1 MKNANNTIDLPA
13 SFSEDSILFDVR
25 APKSIVLTPENLQ
38 ILKDS
43 KLLQQGQNWD
53 YLYKLLFQIVLSPTN
68 SVKNEI
74 EEEKRRL
81 TRPYTF
87 GIQVRTGGNL
97 ANDFERTSMISEEA
111 LYRIPNQIEDIC
123 KKHNVTYSEWNLYIS
138 SDSDRATNYLFD
150 TFQSKF
156 NVIYST
162 KHARGHTSS
171 GHLKTNSLM
180 SALIDVHI
188 LGSSDILLTTR
199 GSGFGRM
206 ASAMVYP
213 HPSYFI
219 RVNRTLVKRQS

>member
-1 MKNANNTIDLPA
+1 MKNINNTIDLPS

-53 YLYKLLFQIVLSPTN
+53 YLYKLLFQIVLSPVK

-138 SDSDRATNYLFD
+138 SDSDRATNYLFN